1 MPRKTTLYAYYKDDG
16 SYFRSFKDANEVK
29 AYLHVE
35 DISHISKSING
46 KRPTA
51 FNYMWARYYT
61 DNIITSKLRDERYV
75 IVDVV
80 KNKIVGKADNY
91 IEIAKFFHCKVFQL
105 KKGIAT
111 NDKGL
116 FRQRF
121 RFDKE
126 SKHRLPVSKV

>member
-1 MPRKTTLYAYYKDDG
+1 MPRKTRLYAYHKDG
-16 SYFRSFKDANEVK
+16 TFFRSFKDCYEAK
-29 AYLHVE
+29 AFLNVE

-51 FNYMWARYYT
+51 FGYMWSR
-61 DNIITSKLRDERYV
+61 IRSKDLVATKEREQLYV

-80 KNKIVGKADNY
+80 RNKVIAKVDNY
-91 IEIAKFFHCKVFQL
+91 AGIAAFFHCKIPQI
-105 KKGIAT
+105 KKGIKH
-111 NDKGL
+111 NEKNL

-126 SKHRLPVSKV
+126 SKHRLPKE